1 VGRCR
6 KVKIEGGKGR
16 ERVVG
21 KAARDEYVFIPGEG
35 PGWQMKVGSQRSA
48 EAVTGPPNRKA

>member
-6 KVKIEGGKGR
+6 KVKREGERGR

-21 KAARDEYVFIPGEG
+21 KAVGDEYVFILAKGRAG
-35 PGWQMKVGSQRSA
+35 R
-48 EAVTGPPNRKA
+48 